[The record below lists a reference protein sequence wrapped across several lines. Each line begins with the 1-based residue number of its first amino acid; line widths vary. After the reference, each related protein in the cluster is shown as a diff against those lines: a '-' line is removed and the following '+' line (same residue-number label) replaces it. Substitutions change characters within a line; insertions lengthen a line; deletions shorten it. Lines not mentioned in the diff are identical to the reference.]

1 MNELGPMI
9 HDERMA
15 HKAAVCKHMQVYT
28 NTYTCIFG
36 GRGGGGAVPGE
47 GPRTKAHGPRRN
59 RPGGFVRG
67 REPGKNFGGVFS
79 GCFALESLYQIPFK

>member
-15 HKAAVCKHMQVYT
+15 HKAAVCKHLQVYT

-36 GRGGGGAVPGE
+36 GRGVGGAVPGE
-47 GPRTKAHGPRRN
+47 GPRTKAHGPRGH
-59 RPGGFVRG
+59 RPGGLSDASAMPQPCLSDASAMPR
-67 REPGKNFGGVFS
+67 
-79 GCFALESLYQIPFK
+79 

>member
-15 HKAAVCKHMQVYT
+15 HKAAVCKHLQVYT

-36 GRGGGGAVPGE
+36 GRGVGGAVPGE

-59 RPGGFVRG
+59 RPGGF
-67 REPGKNFGGVFS
+67 GGVFS